1 MARVSA
7 ARVRSGD
14 VVNVRGEM
22 REVKAVRSDQRGA
35 SKPDLTLV
43 FKSGRPLRV
52 NVTDE
57 LAVWRGDRE
66 LR

>member
-7 ARVRSGD
+7 TRVRRGD
-14 VVNVRGEM
+14 VVNVRGEL
-22 REVKAVRSDQRGA
+22 REVKAVRSDQRGP
-35 SKPDLTLV
+35 SKPALTLV

-52 NVTDE
+52 DASDE
-57 LAVWRGDRE
+57 LAVRRGDRE

>member
-1 MARVSA
+1 M
-7 ARVRSGD
+7 
-14 VVNVRGEM
+14 
-22 REVKAVRSDQRGA
+22 RSDQRGA
-35 SKPDLTLV
+35 SKPALTLV

-52 NVTDE
+52 HASDE

>member
-1 MARVSA
+1 VVSLC
-7 ARVRSGD
+7 
-14 VVNVRGEM
+14 GEL

-35 SKPDLTLV
+35 SKPALTLV

-52 NVTDE
+52 NASDE